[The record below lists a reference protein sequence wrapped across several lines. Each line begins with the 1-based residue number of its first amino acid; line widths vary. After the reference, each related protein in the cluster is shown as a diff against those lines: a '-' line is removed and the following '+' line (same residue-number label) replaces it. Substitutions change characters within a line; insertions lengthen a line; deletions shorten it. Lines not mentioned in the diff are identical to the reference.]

1 MEEKLNNQL
10 KILLESINKIIEYN
24 NTNNSTFEDFIKHEM
39 VFDAIIMQLLHLWE
53 STKNMKDSFPNLD
66 FLPFEEMIWMRNFI
80 AHNYL
85 WISEK
90 VIYNTVINDIPEL
103 KIRIET
109 YFDKK

>member
-1 MEEKLNNQL
+1 
-10 KILLESINKIIEYN
+10 
-24 NTNNSTFEDFIKHEM
+24 M

-53 STKNMKDSFPNLD
+53 STKKMSDNFPNLD
-66 FLPFEEMIWMRNFI
+66 FLPVEEMIWMRNFI

-109 YFDKK
+109 YFLNNNSNND